1 MVAVSAGW
9 CTRRSQRVISG
20 RRLSL
25 LCGSPVLPWRG
36 CQKAETDVMTNR
48 ARRCN
53 NIRTRHPAA
62 RRQRVLGVS
71 GSGAVVLAQRVAV
84 PGRCGRATVVVKVQE
99 QRTLGVWRYATI
111 RRTGLKWRADYGSPS
126 LQRDV
131 DSSAGC
137 RHEQIGGND
146 AAVMRLQ
153 GCTSYRRCS
162 AADGAVSEQEAARDA
177 KSRSLRDAYCVRL
190 HARRGG
196 TLCPAALPAQLSGR
210 LGWGLPRRCHSLA
223 DPWC

>member
-1 MVAVSAGW
+1 
-9 CTRRSQRVISG
+9 
-20 RRLSL
+20 
-25 LCGSPVLPWRG
+25 
-36 CQKAETDVMTNR
+36 
-48 ARRCN
+48 
-53 NIRTRHPAA
+53 
-62 RRQRVLGVS
+62 VLGRD
-71 GSGAVVLAQRVAV
+71 GGAVQSCRGKGSRCLAI
-84 PGRCGRATVVVKVQE
+84 RACDGGGEGAGAADARSLEVCDDKA
-99 QRTLGVWRYATI
+99 RA
-111 RRTGLKWRADYGSPS
+111 GLRWRADYGSPS